1 MRPTCHVYKKSGF
14 PHSSQRP
21 AHSSKGFILD
31 GRCEDTTML
40 LPYHTHAG
48 SSLPDLLVSTS
59 QLIALSSNSAKTTW
73 IIDTFG
79 SFHPSFLDASLQL
92 SWTLLPD
99 VTVIQ
104 SCVFSPI
111 LAPFSFTA
119 TLCSLKEIH
128 PYSCLCSWGLCRLL
142 TNCMESVFL
151 KCQLVCH
158 GITLMPSGHPL
169 GLVPTERPFCAGDTS
184 GPFKQRILCACVC
197 LCMYVCECE
206 HVHVSV
212 HVCMCVC
219 VYVSMFMYVC
229 MCVHAC
235 MSVYMG
241 MFIYECVYIWKPEV
255 SLGCHSLGSV
265 HFVFGESVSHRDLG
279 FTQKGWQAGESHGSS
294 GAGITN
300 GTQST
305 WLSIWMLGLKLRSHD
320 CVVTLYQLSCLV
332 SSTSYKF
339 FNHLKALEI

>member
-1 MRPTCHVYKKSGF
+1 MLSQKLNRALHQPPTSGRENPSHSITILFPEHTEHYPRVQLWFRRLCATILEMRPTCHVYKKSGF

-31 GRCEDTTML
+31 GRCENTTM
-40 LPYHTHAG
+40 PSSTHVG

-59 QLIALSSNSAKTTW
+59 QLIALSSNSAKTIW

-79 SFHPSFLDASLQL
+79 SFHLSFLDASLQL

-99 VTVIQ
+99 VLVTQ
-104 SCVFSPI
+104 SCVFTHPCSS
-111 LAPFSFTA
+111 FSLTA

-212 HVCMCVC
+212 HVCMCVY
-219 VYVSMFMYVC
+219 VYMWACSCMYVC
-229 MCVHAC
+229 VFMHVWVFIWACLYIMRVHMEA
-235 MSVYMG
+235 
-241 MFIYECVYIWKPEV
+241 
-255 SLGCHSLGSV
+255 
-265 HFVFGESVSHRDLG
+265 
-279 FTQKGWQAGESHGSS
+279 
-294 GAGITN
+294 
-300 GTQST
+300 
-305 WLSIWMLGLKLRSHD
+305 RSQPW
-320 CVVTLYQLSCLV
+320 V
-332 SSTSYKF
+332 
-339 FNHLKALEI
+339 